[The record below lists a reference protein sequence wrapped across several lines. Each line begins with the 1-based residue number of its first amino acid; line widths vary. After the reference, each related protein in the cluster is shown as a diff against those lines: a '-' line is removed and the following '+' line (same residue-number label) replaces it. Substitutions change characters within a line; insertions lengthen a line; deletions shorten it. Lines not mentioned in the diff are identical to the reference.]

1 MIGSRDMA
9 GKKSK
14 LNNFFDKLKINSNA
28 TRQDKKKIN
37 NQLQNQLQ
45 AQYIR
50 YPATPIWTYVS
61 LGAAQQP
68 QFSIT
73 PSYQDFELP
82 LDYFQDLVNKILQFA
97 GMEIRETEVVQYAL
111 GQEQIENQDEQ

>member
-1 MIGSRDMA
+1 MA

-45 AQYIR
+45 AQ
-50 YPATPIWTYVS
+50 
-61 LGAAQQP
+61 
-68 QFSIT
+68 
-73 PSYQDFELP
+73 
-82 LDYFQDLVNKILQFA
+82 
-97 GMEIRETEVVQYAL
+97 
-111 GQEQIENQDEQ
+111 